1 MHDGTVQEQ
10 YPLFFIGMYPDPAT
24 KKRNL
29 AKRKDEVSN

>member
-1 MHDGTVQEQ
+1 MNDGTVQEQ
-10 YPLFFIGMYPDPAT
+10 YPLFIGMYPDPAT